1 MSIDVTI
8 VLYIFFILTQLL
20 FCFFKNKI
28 YGLLPICLVILIFLF
43 TCEEDLYSIAIF
55 QCIIF
60 FINYIIQLV
69 VKSFNK
75 KNNNKIDKMKI
86 KDL

>member
-1 MSIDVTI
+1 MSIDITI
-8 VLYIFFILTQLL
+8 AIYIFFILIQLI
-20 FCFFKNKI
+20 FCLFKNKI
-28 YGLLPICLVILIFLF
+28 YGLLPICLTLIIFLF

-60 FINYIIQLV
+60 FINYSIQFV
-69 VKSFNK
+69 IKAFK
-75 KNNNKIDKMKI
+75 KRNNNEIDKMKI